1 MGSPWNHP
9 SNLLG
14 NLVKPFKQA
23 AFLQPAHGSIAP
35 HHRRFRGT
43 GGTRM
48 VHRQQLFSKLLM
60 LDAEENGNTG
70 DGIKIGNGSV
80 FFFFKE
86 HWETSVFFSGLFGW
100 KKWNESNDIN
110 LYYGVLGE
118 LSWNCLNLECM

>member
-23 AFLQPAHGSIAP
+23 AFLQPVHGSIAP
-35 HHRRFRGT
+35 RHRRFRGT

-80 FFFFKE
+80 GFFLRSIGKLPFFFFRFV
-86 HWETSVFFSGLFGW
+86 W
-100 KKWNESNDIN
+100 
-110 LYYGVLGE
+110 
-118 LSWNCLNLECM
+118 LEKME